1 MSSLSALPRCMALL
15 VCNDV
20 IEDKRTNN
28 KTLVGLFNRI
38 TAPRLPTKHP
48 RLYIFISIT
57 DFSGT
62 APLAVRIS
70 SPSKEVMTLNGE
82 LKCED
87 AAAVADIVL
96 ELQALPLEEPGRYHI
111 ELIVSGMPIADRF
124 FHVTEGGHPL
134 PAG

>member
-1 MSSLSALPRCMALL
+1 MSTLAALPRCIAMI
-15 VCNDV
+15 VCNEV

-38 TAPRLPTKHP
+38 TAPRLPTVHP
-48 RLYIFISIT
+48 RMFIFISIT

-62 APLAVRIS
+62 APIAVRIS

-87 AAAVADIVL
+87 TAAVADIVL
-96 ELQALPLEEPGRYHI
+96 ELQAFPLEESGRYRI
-111 ELIVSGMPIADRF
+111 ELLVNGMPINDRF
-124 FHVTEGGHPL
+124 FHVTESGHPY
-134 PAG
+134 